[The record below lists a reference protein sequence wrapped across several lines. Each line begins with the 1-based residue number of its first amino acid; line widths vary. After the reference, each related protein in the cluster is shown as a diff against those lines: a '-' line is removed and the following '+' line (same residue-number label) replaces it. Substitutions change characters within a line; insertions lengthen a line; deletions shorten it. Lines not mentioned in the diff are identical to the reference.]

1 MDLDQYCSVLS
12 VAFKSVVLR
21 RWQKPSKFWTRLG
34 HISDLFS
41 KQIILLYNSYGKTIK
56 VRLF

>member
-1 MDLDQYCSVLS
+1 MDLDQYRSVLG
-12 VAFKSVVLR
+12 VAFKSIVLR

-41 KQIILLYNSYGKTIK
+41 KQIILLYNSYGKRIK
-56 VRLF
+56 IRWF